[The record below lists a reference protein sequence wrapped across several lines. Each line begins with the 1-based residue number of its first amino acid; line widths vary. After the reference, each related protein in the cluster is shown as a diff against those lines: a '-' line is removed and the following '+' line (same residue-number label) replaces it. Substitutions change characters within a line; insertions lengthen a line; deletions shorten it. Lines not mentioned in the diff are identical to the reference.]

1 MVVFVWIVLLV
12 VGKEGVEVEALT
24 EVFGGFEATHILEHV
39 EVTVR
44 VGAGLDQA
52 VPVNALEL
60 HVCIVLL
67 KAEVHGR
74 VEANVWALDR
84 VHVLAG
90 HLKLAEVEVFG
101 EHLHLDSFSIKINY
115 NFNRHP

>member
-1 MVVFVWIVLLV
+1 MIVLVRVVLLV
-12 VGKEGVEVEALT
+12 EGKEGVELEALL
-24 EVFGGFEATHILEHV
+24 EVLGRFEAANIFEHV

-60 HVCIVLL
+60 HVRVVLL
-67 KAEVHGR
+67 KAEVHGGM
-74 VEANVWALDR
+74 ETDVWTLDR

-90 HLKLAEVEVFG
+90 HLKLTEVEVFG
-101 EHLHLDSFSIKINY
+101 EHLHLDSIY
-115 NFNRHP
+115 N